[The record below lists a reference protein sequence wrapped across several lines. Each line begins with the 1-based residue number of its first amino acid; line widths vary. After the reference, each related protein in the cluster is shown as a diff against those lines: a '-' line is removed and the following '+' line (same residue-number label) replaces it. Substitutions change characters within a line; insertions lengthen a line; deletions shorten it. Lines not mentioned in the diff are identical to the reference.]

1 MLYDANKYLSWGW
14 WLDKTRKKVSHQNFL
29 FRLVENEEDIT
40 SPVKFSTTINLPRQA
55 INIFFGLYHL
65 KNTNNFSLWKLTLWR
80 QLTPWQICE
89 TCSVCT
95 EVFKQLLPDMVP
107 VHPPQAAPEVTED
120 SSHSD
125 RYFFLWIFLLVKSTA
140 RGCLARW
147 KRWSLRKQV

>member
-1 MLYDANKYLSWGW
+1 MGLVTRQNK
-14 WLDKTRKKVSHQNFL
+14 KKGFPPKLPFPFGGEWRRYNKSCQIFNDYQLAKASIVS
-29 FRLVENEEDIT
+29 
-40 SPVKFSTTINLPRQA
+40 
-55 INIFFGLYHL
+55 GLYHL

-107 VHPPQAAPEVTED
+107 VHPPQVAPEVTED

-125 RYFFLWIFLLVKSTA
+125 RYFFPWIFLLVKSTA